1 MTKNSFLIAVLL
13 AALIPAMYAQNNNKP
28 VWKELKTFHGFMS
41 STFHPAEEGNFVPLR
56 QKADSL
62 LIAARNWQASPI
74 PADFKPAETR
84 AALEKLVAQCTRIKK
99 EVDNKAGD
107 EVLMKNITEAHN
119 VFHTIVGECRKT
131 EGH

>member
-1 MTKNSFLIAVLL
+1 MKTKIISLAILL
-13 AALIPAMYAQNNNKP
+13 MAFMPATQAQNNNKP

-41 STFHPAEEGNFVPLR
+41 SSFHPAEEGNFAPLR

-62 LIAARNWQASPI
+62 LIAAKNWLASPI
-74 PADFKPAETR
+74 PADFKPVETK
-84 AALEKLVAQCTRIKK
+84 AALKKLVAQCTRVKK
-99 EVDNKAGD
+99 EVDNKAVD

-131 EGH
+131 DEH